1 MRITELAKHSK
12 LNRDRIRYLVLKG
25 YIEPDTIK
33 IKNRVVSDF
42 PENEVKKTEYMA
54 KYVEQG
60 YKYDVAYEKAIK
72 DMQNPQ
78 LELVGDEDK

>member
-25 YIEPDTIK
+25 YIEPDTIL

-42 PENEVKKTEYMA
+42 PENEVKKIEYIA
-54 KYVEQG
+54 KYVNQG
-60 YKYDVAYEKAIK
+60 FRYDVAYEKAIEEI
-72 DMQNPQ
+72 QSPQ
-78 LELVGDEDK
+78 LI